1 MAKLRL
7 GLSSLP
13 VSHIYLY
20 YDTYVCLQKPRSC
33 EFHPRRRLRA
43 ATDSTL
49 SSLVGRRFAHEFA
62 SRRPHSLAC
71 SPSEARFHHAP
82 SHPQPCRRSGSRVID
97 CTRPRVATTVGARHQ
112 PFRAALALESRTTQH
127 REPPVRAGAL
137 TPSGKRRWSHDSNN
151 CTDRARGSTTSHRS
165 QARSATLTPMVAPPV
180 DGHARRSWWH
190 GGLPARAAVR
200 HCPRRGGGRGDLDEW
215 NYSRYDEWR

>member
-1 MAKLRL
+1 MFSGTAGQHHADR
-7 GLSSLP
+7 
-13 VSHIYLY
+13 
-20 YDTYVCLQKPRSC
+20 
-33 EFHPRRRLRA
+33 
-43 ATDSTL
+43 STL
-49 SSLVGRRFAHEFA
+49 PLCTAPKPAVYAPLA
-62 SRRPHSLAC
+62 LRRP
-71 SPSEARFHHAP
+71 
-82 SHPQPCRRSGSRVID
+82 QV
-97 CTRPRVATTVGARHQ
+97 ARHQ
-112 PFRAALALESRTTQH
+112 PFRACGGSPH
-127 REPPVRAGAL
+127 REPPVRAVAL
-137 TPSGKRRWSHDSNN
+137 APSGKRRWSHDSNN